1 MNLITIDF
9 KSKTN
14 LIEALLKKQNIQ
26 TLPKKT
32 FLEKLTLKKDIYA
45 KIYFHSGKLEEK
57 DIKKIENSKFTI
69 VNSYYSKNKII
80 EKFPQFDNKIKVIY
94 PSINMP
100 LYKEKQIK
108 KQLCLDLEIN
118 NENKIIFFTAKNF
131 KTSGIKEFIDI
142 ISNINYKNLQVIIA
156 GDNKQITA
164 LKFQISKLEIK
175 NKILFLE
182 DYKQLDKLFF
192 LADIFILPTHS
203 SAFATNIL
211 KAMYAK
217 CAVFVSS
224 ISSAREV
231 VDVFST
237 MSTPSDG
244 STVFKVDALLGRKED
259 LKLIKKQN
267 KQAAQEFI
275 LDKSLGKMN
284 TLIQSV

>member
-1 MNLITIDF
+1 MKLITIDF

-14 LIEALLKKQNIQ
+14 LIEALLQKENIKVIK
-26 TLPKKT
+26 KKT
-32 FLEKLTLKKDIYA
+32 LIEKLTFKKDNYA
-45 KIYFHSGKLEEK
+45 QIYFHSGKLEDK

-69 VNSYYSKNKII
+69 VNSYFSKNKII
-80 EKFPQFDNKIKVIY
+80 EKFPHFDNKIEVLY

-100 LYKEKQIK
+100 LYKEKEIK
-108 KQLCLDLEIN
+108 KQLYLDLKIN
-118 NENKIIFFTAKNF
+118 SENKIIFFTAKNF

-142 ISNINYKNLQVIIA
+142 ISNINYKNIQVIIA

-164 LKFQISKLEIK
+164 LKFQVSKLAIK
-175 NKILFLE
+175 DKILFLE
-182 DYKQLDKLFF
+182 DYKQLDKLYY

-211 KAMYAK
+211 KAMFAK
-217 CAVFVSS
+217 CAVFISS
-224 ISSAREV
+224 YSSAREV

-237 MSTPSDG
+237 MNTPSDG

-267 KQAAQEFI
+267 KQAAQEFT
-275 LDKSLGKMN
+275 LDKSLEKMH